1 MLVYVDPKPE
11 EIAQLCKESEFK
23 VAKWIKVEDGST
35 IYWRA
40 EDALHVDIARLFH
53 AQTYATGVAM
63 EASSTV
69 H

>member
-1 MLVYVDPKPE
+1 MLVYVDPDPE
-11 EIAQLCKESEFK
+11 EIAQICKDSEFK

-40 EDALHVDIARLFH
+40 EDALHADVARLFQ
-53 AQTYATGVAM
+53 ARNYDKGVAM